1 MMEEKIRI
9 EVENLEKNE
18 RIDKYLSS
26 KLDDSFS
33 RAKIQKLIDEEL
45 ILVND
50 KVIKSSYKVSNGDVI
65 LITDKEEDM
74 SVKPEKM
81 DIDIVYE
88 DDDVMVINKKSG
100 VVVHPAP
107 GNYSG
112 TLVNGLMYLSK
123 DLSHVNGEFRPGIVH
138 RIDKDTSGLLIVA
151 KNDKAHRIL
160 AEELKEKKV
169 KRKYITLVSGVINHD
184 VGEIDA
190 PIGRDPSDR
199 KKMCV
204 TSTNSKDAITH
215 FRVLERYKNASL
227 IECELETG
235 RTHQIRVHMKYI
247 NHPVINDPVYG
258 KSNHGEFGQLL
269 HAKEITF
276 THPTTKEI
284 MTFSCEVPE
293 EFNKILEEYKEESE
307 IKWI

>member
-1 MMEEKIRI
+1 MMKEKIRI

-26 KLDDSFS
+26 KLDDNFS

-160 AEELKEKKV
+160 AEELKEKKI
-169 KRKYITLVSGVINHD
+169 KRKYIALVSGVINHD
-184 VGEIDA
+184 IGEIDA

-258 KSNHGEFGQLL
+258 KNNHGEFGQLL

-276 THPTTKEI
+276 THPTTKEV

-293 EFNKILEEYKEESE
+293 EFNKILEEYKEE
-307 IKWI
+307 

>member
-33 RAKIQKLIDEEL
+33 RAKIQKLIDEKL

-100 VVVHPAP
+100 IVVHPAP

-160 AEELKEKKV
+160 AEELKEKKI
-169 KRKYITLVSGVINHD
+169 KRKYIALVSGVINHD
-184 VGEIDA
+184 IGEIDA

-258 KSNHGEFGQLL
+258 KNNHGEFGQLL

-276 THPTTKEI
+276 THPTTKEV

-293 EFNKILEEYKEESE
+293 EFNKILEEYKEE
-307 IKWI
+307 

>member
-18 RIDKYLSS
+18 RIDKYISS

-160 AEELKEKKV
+160 AEELKEKKI
-169 KRKYITLVSGVINHD
+169 KRKYIALVSGVINHD
-184 VGEIDA
+184 IGEIDA

-258 KSNHGEFGQLL
+258 KNNHGEFGQLL

-276 THPTTKEI
+276 THPTTKEV

-293 EFNKILEEYKEESE
+293 EFNKILEEYKEE
-307 IKWI
+307 

>member
-1 MMEEKIRI
+1 MMKEKIRI

-26 KLDDSFS
+26 KLDDNFS

-160 AEELKEKKV
+160 AEELKEKKI
-169 KRKYITLVSGVINHD
+169 KRKYIALVSGVINHD

-247 NHPVINDPVYG
+247 DHPVINDPVYG

-293 EFNKILEEYKEESE
+293 EFNKILEEYKEE
-307 IKWI
+307 

>member
-88 DDDVMVINKKSG
+88 DNDVMVINKKSG

-169 KRKYITLVSGVINHD
+169 KRKYIALVSGVINHD
-184 VGEIDA
+184 IGEIDA

-258 KSNHGEFGQLL
+258 KNNHGEFGQLL

-276 THPTTKEI
+276 THPTTKEV

-293 EFNKILEEYKEESE
+293 EFNKILEEYKEE
-307 IKWI
+307 

>member
-9 EVENLEKNE
+9 DVENLEKSE

-26 KLDDSFS
+26 KLDDNFS

-50 KVIKSSYKVSNGDVI
+50 KVVKSSYKVSNGDVI
-65 LITDKEEDM
+65 LITDKEDEM
-74 SVKPEKM
+74 SIKPEKM
-81 DIDIVYE
+81 DIDIIYE

-160 AEELKEKKV
+160 AEELKEKKI
-169 KRKYITLVSGVINHD
+169 KRKYIALVSGVINHD

-204 TSTNSKDAITH
+204 TSVNSKDAITH

-227 IECELETG
+227 IECILETG

-258 KSNHGEFGQLL
+258 KNNHGEFGQLL

-276 THPTTKEI
+276 THPTTKKV
-284 MTFSCEVPE
+284 MTFFCNVQE
-293 EFNKILEEYKEESE
+293 EFNKILEEYKEE
-307 IKWI
+307 

>member
-160 AEELKEKKV
+160 AEELKEKKI
-169 KRKYITLVSGVINHD
+169 KRKYIALVSGVINHD

-247 NHPVINDPVYG
+247 DHPVINDPVYG

-276 THPTTKEI
+276 THPTTKEV

-293 EFNKILEEYKEESE
+293 EFNKILEEYKEE
-307 IKWI
+307 

>member
-45 ILVND
+45 IIVND

-160 AEELKEKKV
+160 AEELKEKKI
-169 KRKYITLVSGVINHD
+169 KRKYIALVSGVINHD
-184 VGEIDA
+184 IGEIDA

-258 KSNHGEFGQLL
+258 KNNHGEFGQLL

-276 THPTTKEI
+276 THPTTKEV

-293 EFNKILEEYKEESE
+293 EFNKILEEYKEE
-307 IKWI
+307 

>member
-9 EVENLEKNE
+9 KVENLEKNE

-160 AEELKEKKV
+160 AEELKEKKI
-169 KRKYITLVSGVINHD
+169 KRKYIALVSGVINHD

-293 EFNKILEEYKEESE
+293 EFNKILEEYKEE
-307 IKWI
+307 

>member
-26 KLDDSFS
+26 KLDDNFS

-169 KRKYITLVSGVINHD
+169 KRKYIALVSGVINHD

-215 FRVLERYKNASL
+215 FRVFERYKNASL

-276 THPTTKEI
+276 THPTTKEV

-293 EFNKILEEYKEESE
+293 EFNKILEEYKEE
-307 IKWI
+307 

>member
-151 KNDKAHRIL
+151 KNDA
-160 AEELKEKKV
+160 
-169 KRKYITLVSGVINHD
+169 LVSGVINHD
-184 VGEIDA
+184 IGEIDA

-258 KSNHGEFGQLL
+258 KNNHGEFGQLL

-276 THPTTKEI
+276 THPTTKEV

-293 EFNKILEEYKEESE
+293 EFNKILEEYKEE
-307 IKWI
+307 

>member
-50 KVIKSSYKVSNGDVI
+50 KVIKNSYKVSNGDVI

-169 KRKYITLVSGVINHD
+169 KRKYIALVSGVINHD
-184 VGEIDA
+184 IGEIDA

-258 KSNHGEFGQLL
+258 KNNHGEFGQLL

-276 THPTTKEI
+276 THPTTKEV

-293 EFNKILEEYKEESE
+293 EFNKILEEYKEE
-307 IKWI
+307 

>member
-151 KNDKAHRIL
+151 KKDKAHRIL
-160 AEELKEKKV
+160 AEELKEKKI
-169 KRKYITLVSGVINHD
+169 KRKYIALVSGVINHD

-258 KSNHGEFGQLL
+258 KNNHGEFGQLL

-276 THPTTKEI
+276 THPTTKEV

-293 EFNKILEEYKEESE
+293 EFNKILEEYKEE
-307 IKWI
+307 

>member
-1 MMEEKIRI
+1 MMKEKIRI

-26 KLDDSFS
+26 KLDDNFS

-160 AEELKEKKV
+160 AEELKEKKI
-169 KRKYITLVSGVINHD
+169 KRKYIALVSGVINHD
-184 VGEIDA
+184 IGEIDA

-276 THPTTKEI
+276 THPTTKEV

-293 EFNKILEEYKEESE
+293 EFNKILEEYKEE
-307 IKWI
+307 

>member
-26 KLDDSFS
+26 KLDDNFS

-88 DDDVMVINKKSG
+88 DNDVMVINKKSG

-160 AEELKEKKV
+160 AEELKEKKI
-169 KRKYITLVSGVINHD
+169 KRKYIALVSGVINHD

-247 NHPVINDPVYG
+247 DHPVINDPVYG

-293 EFNKILEEYKEESE
+293 EFNKILEEYKEE
-307 IKWI
+307 

>member
-26 KLDDSFS
+26 KLDDNFS

-88 DDDVMVINKKSG
+88 DDDVMVIDKKSG

-160 AEELKEKKV
+160 AEELKEKKI
-169 KRKYITLVSGVINHD
+169 KRKYIALVSGVINHD

-247 NHPVINDPVYG
+247 DHPVINDPVYG

-276 THPTTKEI
+276 THPTTKEV

-293 EFNKILEEYKEESE
+293 EFNKILEEYKEE
-307 IKWI
+307 

>member
-45 ILVND
+45 VLVND

-160 AEELKEKKV
+160 AEELKEKKI
-169 KRKYITLVSGVINHD
+169 KRKYIALVSGVINHD
-184 VGEIDA
+184 LGEIDA

-258 KSNHGEFGQLL
+258 KNNHGEFGQLL

-276 THPTTKEI
+276 THPTTKEV

-293 EFNKILEEYKEESE
+293 EFNKILEEYKEE
-307 IKWI
+307 

>member
-9 EVENLEKNE
+9 DVENLEKNE

-160 AEELKEKKV
+160 AEELKEKKI
-169 KRKYITLVSGVINHD
+169 KRKYIALVSGVINHD
-184 VGEIDA
+184 IGEIDA

-258 KSNHGEFGQLL
+258 KNNHGEFGQLL

-276 THPTTKEI
+276 THPTTKEV

-293 EFNKILEEYKEESE
+293 EFNKILEEYKEE
-307 IKWI
+307 

>member
-9 EVENLEKNE
+9 KVENLEKNE

-160 AEELKEKKV
+160 AEELKEKKI
-169 KRKYITLVSGVINHD
+169 KRKYIALVSGVINHD
-184 VGEIDA
+184 IGEIDA

-247 NHPVINDPVYG
+247 NYPVINDPVYG
-258 KSNHGEFGQLL
+258 KNNHGKFGQLL

-276 THPTTKEI
+276 THPTTKEV

-293 EFNKILEEYKEESE
+293 EFNKILEEYKEE
-307 IKWI
+307 

>member
-100 VVVHPAP
+100 IVVHPAP

-160 AEELKEKKV
+160 AEELKEKKI
-169 KRKYITLVSGVINHD
+169 KRKYIALVSGVINHD
-184 VGEIDA
+184 IGEIDA

-258 KSNHGEFGQLL
+258 KNNHGEFGQLL

-276 THPTTKEI
+276 THPTTKEV

-293 EFNKILEEYKEESE
+293 EFNKILEEYKEE
-307 IKWI
+307 

>member
-26 KLDDSFS
+26 KLDDNFS

-160 AEELKEKKV
+160 AEELKEKKI
-169 KRKYITLVSGVINHD
+169 KRKYIALVSGVINHD
-184 VGEIDA
+184 IGEIDA

-247 NHPVINDPVYG
+247 DHPVINDPVYG

-293 EFNKILEEYKEESE
+293 EFNKILEEYKEE
-307 IKWI
+307 

>member
-9 EVENLEKNE
+9 KVENLEKNE

-160 AEELKEKKV
+160 AEELKEKKI
-169 KRKYITLVSGVINHD
+169 KRKYIALVSGVINHD
-184 VGEIDA
+184 IGEIDA

-258 KSNHGEFGQLL
+258 KNNHGEFGQLL

-276 THPTTKEI
+276 THPTTKEV

-293 EFNKILEEYKEESE
+293 EFNKILEEYKEE
-307 IKWI
+307 

>member
-9 EVENLEKNE
+9 EVENLEKNK

-160 AEELKEKKV
+160 AEELKEKKI
-169 KRKYITLVSGVINHD
+169 KRKYIALVSGVINHD
-184 VGEIDA
+184 IGEIDA

-258 KSNHGEFGQLL
+258 KNNHGEFGQLL

-276 THPTTKEI
+276 THPTTKEV
-284 MTFSCEVPE
+284 MSFSCEVPE
-293 EFNKILEEYKEESE
+293 EFNKILEEYKEE
-307 IKWI
+307 